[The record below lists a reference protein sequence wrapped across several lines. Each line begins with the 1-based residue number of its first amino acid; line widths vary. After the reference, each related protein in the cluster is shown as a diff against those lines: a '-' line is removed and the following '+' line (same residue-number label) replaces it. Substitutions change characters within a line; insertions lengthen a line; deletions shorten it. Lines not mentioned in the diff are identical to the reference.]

1 MKKVM
6 IKMLGMKGFN
16 EYCEN
21 FIRLYAAEYAA

>member
-1 MKKVM
+1 MKKLM
-6 IKMLGMKGFN
+6 IKMLGMKGLN